1 MALTEKL
8 SAIGDAIR
16 EKTNTTEKLTLDE
29 MPQMISM
36 ISGDGESIKPYINF
50 YDWDGTL
57 LHQYTLSEFAK
68 LEALPELPD
77 NLPGY
82 TAVEWNYD
90 LDTILAMQSHVNV
103 GAIYNQN
110 DPEESTP
117 ESTPDPVY
125 VDGTKLYLH
134 ITKETNVTLY
144 FRQSVANGVSIF
156 WGDGESS
163 GSGTGYGTTNISV
176 SHQYAPGDYTI
187 TFVLAE
193 DCKLTLG
200 QARSD
205 YNVMG
210 TSNINSSDSFQS
222 VKTLVAAEIDLR
234 NTIVSY
240 GAFKSCYRM
249 KSVVFGDGESSTVG
263 SCAFQ
268 NCFALE
274 SITLSNSITKIESSA
289 FSYCTALQSIEIP
302 ASVTYIGSN
311 AFEYSYSLE
320 SVAIYGVL
328 SSFGSQTFRDC
339 RTLKNVSLVSGLTSL
354 GNAAFANCYSLKK
367 IVLPNSIT
375 SIGSEAFRY
384 CRSLK
389 DVRLPA
395 KLKKLDSYAFDG
407 CSMLQNIAL
416 PNTLTGISTYAF
428 QNCPALQYIALPKS
442 VLTVNDYA
450 FLNCYALKNAVLSQT
465 IQTLGV
471 SAFSGCTAMEYIVI
485 PPSIAS
491 MATQCYVSCMCLKN
505 VVIPESLFTMPG
517 ILRACYMYSAKL
529 KEIYETALET
539 CATLR
544 GNSFNQCLYFDE
556 ITLRSELQTIAD
568 YAFANNQTL
577 KHLVL
582 AEGLKTISQYAFQN
596 DYALQ
601 DFEFPESLTSIGSAA
616 FTNCRGLKKVV
627 LPANVSSYGSNAF
640 SSAGVESITFKAR
653 TVNLNSSF
661 FVNCYAL
668 ETADFSAV
676 RDLVFNSNIFNAS
689 DLRELKDLPDNTTIS
704 GQQLCDGC
712 YNLISVDIGN
722 INAPLNDGLTAYTFR
737 NCIALKTAVLPRN
750 IRYIGQDI
758 FNGDLN
764 LKKVENTESLM
775 YIGTNAFSG
784 CRMLEDISFG
794 NELRTISS
802 GAFYGCYSLR
812 NLSIPYGVTSM
823 ASCLSNCYGLEELYM
838 YPLSVPAGNT
848 TGIGTGLPSN
858 YTIHVPKGHLTEYEE
873 KWTDHAGHFEEF
885 EFIVVSNPVLTRYV
899 LLSATSIAFR
909 NQFVNSYFDEDQT
922 FTITSE
928 YTGSNLKS
936 IGDPC
941 FDYESGT
948 ITFNLEKIESV
959 DYTAAEKLVVHVA
972 VDGKDISCDFAVNL
986 KYAQHDI
993 LMEYDV
999 TDMGGRGFVKN
1010 DDGSYESA
1018 CQGAHGSYAVCKLTF
1033 HTTSPILYLDCVS
1046 DGEGNCDFGI
1056 VSNLDCTLA
1065 LNTNIDSGTSVKR
1078 NFAGS
1083 PDRKEETLEFEIP
1096 DEGEHFIYLKYR
1108 KDGSVNRGAD
1118 SLRFKVR
1125 SVYDE

>member
-1 MALTEKL
+1 MALIEKL

-29 MPQMISM
+29 MPRMISM
-36 ISGDGESIKPYINF
+36 ISGEGESIKPYINF

-57 LHQYTLSEFAK
+57 LHQYTLSEFAN

-77 NLPGY
+77 NLPGH

-90 LDTILAMQSHVNV
+90 METILAMQSHVNV

-110 DPEESTP
+110 DTEKVAETQK
-117 ESTPDPVY
+117 TDPVY
-125 VDGTKLYLH
+125 VDGTKLHLH
-134 ITKETNVTLY
+134 ITKDTNVAIY

-193 DCKLTLG
+193 GCKLTLG

-210 TSNINSSDSFQS
+210 TSNLSGSASLQS

-240 GAFKSCYRM
+240 GAFRSCYRM
-249 KSVVFGDGESSTVG
+249 ESVVFGDGENSIIGTY
-263 SCAFQ
+263 AFQ
-268 NCFALE
+268 NCYALE
-274 SITLSNSITKIESSA
+274 SITLSNSVTKIESYA

-302 ASVTYIGSN
+302 ASVTHIGSS

-320 SVAIYGVL
+320 SVAIYGAL
-328 SSFGSQTFRDC
+328 ASFGSQAFRDC
-339 RTLKNVSLVSGLTSL
+339 MALKNVSLAPGITSL
-354 GNAAFANCYSLKK
+354 GSAVFVNCYSLKK
-367 IVLPNSIT
+367 ITLPNSIT
-375 SIGSEAFRY
+375 TINSEAFRY
-384 CRSLK
+384 CRALK
-389 DVRLPA
+389 EVNLPA
-395 KLKKLDSYAFDG
+395 NLKTLSSYVFSN
-407 CSMLQNIAL
+407 CLMLQHIAL
-416 PNTLTGISTYAF
+416 PNTVTSIDTYAF
-428 QNCPALQYIALPKS
+428 EACSALQHITLPKS
-442 VLTVNDYA
+442 VLTVNASA
-450 FLNCYALKNAVLSQT
+450 FSGCAALKNAILPQT
-465 IQTLGV
+465 IQTLGA

-517 ILRACYMYSAKL
+517 ILRSCYMHSAKL
-529 KEIYETALET
+529 LEIYETALET

-544 GNSFNQCLYFDE
+544 TYCFNQCLYFDAV
-556 ITLRSELQTIAD
+556 TLRSELQTIAD
-568 YAFANNQTL
+568 YAFANNSVL
-577 KHLVL
+577 KRLVL
-582 AEGLKTISQYAFQN
+582 VEGLKTINQYAFQN

-601 DFEFPESLTSIGSAA
+601 DFEFPESLTTIGSAA
-616 FTNCRGLKKVV
+616 FTNCRSLKKVMI
-627 LPANVSSYGSNAF
+627 PENVSSYGGSAF
-640 SSAGVESITFKAR
+640 SSAGVESVSFKAR
-653 TVNLNSSF
+653 TVNLSGSF
-661 FVNCYAL
+661 FIYCYAL
-668 ETADFSAV
+668 ETVDFSAV
-676 RDLVFNSNIFNAS
+676 RDLVLNSSVFNTSN
-689 DLRELKDLPDNTTIS
+689 LRELKDLPDNTTIS

-712 YNLISVDIGN
+712 YNLISVDIEN
-722 INAPLNDGLTAYTFR
+722 INVPLNEGLTAYAFR
-737 NCIALKTAVLPRN
+737 NCRTLKTAVLPKN
-750 IRYIGQDI
+750 MHYIGQDI

-764 LKKVENTESLM
+764 LKQVENTENLM
-775 YIGTNAFSG
+775 SIGTNAFSG
-784 CRMLEDISFG
+784 CRMLEDISLG
-794 NELRTISS
+794 SALRVIGA

-812 NLSIPYGVTSM
+812 KLNIPYGVTSM
-823 ASCLSNCYGLEELYM
+823 ASCLSNCYGLEDLYM

-848 TGIGTGLPSN
+848 TGIGTGLPPN

-873 KWTDHAGHFEEF
+873 KWTDHADHFEEF

-899 LLSATSIAFR
+899 LLSATSITFR

-922 FTITSE
+922 FTITAE
-928 YTGSNLKS
+928 YTGTNLKS
-936 IGDPC
+936 ISDPV
-941 FDYESGT
+941 FDYESGA

-959 DYTAAEKLVVHVA
+959 DYTATEKLVVHVA
-972 VDGKDISCDFAVNL
+972 VDKKDISCNFAINL

-993 LMEYDV
+993 LLEYDV
-999 TDMGGRGFVKN
+999 ENVGGRGFVKN

-1018 CQGAHGSYAVCKLTF
+1018 CQNINGAYAVCKLTF
-1033 HTTSPILYLDCVS
+1033 HTTSPVLYIDCVS
-1046 DGEGNCDFGI
+1046 DGETNCDYGI
-1056 VSNLDCTLA
+1056 VSNLDCTLQ
-1065 LNTNIDSGTSVKR
+1065 TNVNQDSGSNVKR
-1078 NFAGS
+1078 SFTGS

-1096 DEGEHFIYLKYR
+1096 DEEEHFIYLKYR
-1108 KDGSVNRGAD
+1108 KDGSVSRGAD